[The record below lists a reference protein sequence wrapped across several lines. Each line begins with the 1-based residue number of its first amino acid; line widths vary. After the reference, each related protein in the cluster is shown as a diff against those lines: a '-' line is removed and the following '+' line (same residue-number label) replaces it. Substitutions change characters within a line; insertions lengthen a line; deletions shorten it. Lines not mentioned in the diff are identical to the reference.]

1 MEISSN
7 ILGTRVELRGFGEP
21 TTAWL
26 LGDNVPTLIGY
37 KLNLLGPDS
46 LTPQEESEVIY
57 LVFKREGETKA
68 GSPIYIKCGG
78 ATKEVFDKLTLE
90 FE

>member
-21 TTAWL
+21 TNAWL

-37 KLNLLGPDS
+37 KLELLGPDS
-46 LTPQEESEVIY
+46 LTPQEDGIVY
-57 LVFKREGETKA
+57 VVFKREGETKA
-68 GSPIYIKCGG
+68 GSPIYIKCGA
-78 ATKEVFDKLTLE
+78 ATKDVFDKLTLE